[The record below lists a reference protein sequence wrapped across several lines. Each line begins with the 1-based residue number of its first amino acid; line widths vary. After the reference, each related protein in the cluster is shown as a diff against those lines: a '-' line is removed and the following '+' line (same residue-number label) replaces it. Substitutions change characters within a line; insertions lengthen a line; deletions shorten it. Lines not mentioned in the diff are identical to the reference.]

1 MKEFRIQLTFI
12 LALEQKFKGD
22 SPSMEEFLNAQKLAE
37 EFAEEYGR
45 TLKLYP
51 FIIKRIAYLSY
62 SKNKETEKAIE
73 TYNQSIES
81 LKKIFNESNIEIAKI
96 YNEIGQILI
105 KEQKYEEALN
115 NFQQGMQIWKSIYG
129 EKDTPLSAFYNKLN
143 YNSYNLLI
151 KALPYV
157 KQNYLTMKKLFKILK
172 YPQDFYL
179 KRMIYN
185 LKRKIQEQLILLFYQ
200 SL

>member
-62 SKNKETEKAIE
+62 SCLLYTSDAADEED
-73 TYNQSIES
+73 SVD
-81 LKKIFNESNIEIAKI
+81 L
-96 YNEIGQILI
+96 GGRRLI
-105 KEQKYEEALN
+105 KK
-115 NFQQGMQIWKSIYG
+115 
-129 EKDTPLSAFYNKLN
+129 
-143 YNSYNLLI
+143 
-151 KALPYV
+151 
-157 KQNYLTMKKLFKILK
+157 
-172 YPQDFYL
+172 
-179 KRMIYN
+179 
-185 LKRKIQEQLILLFYQ
+185 KRKTHNTPMTPTYSNTTLHA
-200 SL
+200 